1 MKFTNS
7 ARDAVVVLAHR
18 TAVGRAKK
26 GALALT
32 RPDDLMVSL
41 LQGVITKMAAA
52 GVKPEQVDDFILGCA
67 MPEGEQGL
75 NVARI
80 IGLGAGLPDTV
91 SAATINRFCSS
102 GVEAIAQAA
111 AKIAAGH
118 GDVFLAGGV
127 ESMTMVPMGG
137 NKPSMSPDI
146 AERIPDVYIAMG
158 ITAENVCA
166 RFDVPR
172 AAQDQFALR
181 SHQKAAA
188 AIEKKVFDDEI
199 IPVRAVGFDAAG
211 NHKDTTFSRDELVRP
226 DTTLEA
232 LAALKPA
239 FLTTGKGT
247 VTPGNSS
254 PLSDGA
260 AVSLVMAR
268 ETADKLGVQPMAVLR
283 GYATA
288 GVDPAIMGIGPV
300 PAVKKLLAKHGGA
313 IGDIDVVE
321 LNEAFASQ
329 AIYCQRELGVSD
341 AQLNPNGGAI
351 AIGHPLGA
359 TGARMTATLLHE
371 LKRRSGRFGIVSMC
385 IGGGMG
391 AAALYER
398 V

>member
-1 MKFTNS
+1 MKFANS
-7 ARDAVVVLAHR
+7 PRDAVVVLAHR

-41 LQGVITKMAAA
+41 LKGVIEKMKAK
-52 GVKPEQVDDFILGCA
+52 GVGPEVVDDVLVGCA

-80 IGLGAGLPDTV
+80 IALGAGLPDTA
-91 SAATINRFCSS
+91 SAATLNRFCSS
-102 GVEAIAQAA
+102 GVEAIATAA
-111 AKIAAGH
+111 SKIIAGH

-146 AERIPDVYIAMG
+146 ADRVPDVYISMG

-172 AAQDQFALR
+172 AAQDAFAVR
-181 SHQKAAA
+181 SHQRASM
-188 AIEKKVFDDEI
+188 AIEKGLFNDEI
-199 IPVRAVGFDAAG
+199 IPVPAVGFDAAG
-211 NHKDTTFSRDELVRP
+211 NHKDSVFSRDELVRP
-226 DTTLEA
+226 DTTLEV
-232 LAALKPA
+232 LAGLKPA
-239 FLTTGKGT
+239 FLSNGKGT

-268 ETADKLGVQPMAVLR
+268 EVADKLGLAPLATLR

-300 PAVKKLLAKHGGA
+300 PAIRKLLGRHGGTIA
-313 IGDIDVVE
+313 DIDVVE

-329 AIYCQRELGVSD
+329 AIYCQRELGVSE

-371 LKRRSGRFGIVSMC
+371 LARRSGRFGIVSMC

-398 V
+398 A

>member
-1 MKFTNS
+1 MKS
-7 ARDAVVVLAHR
+7 SPRDAVVVLAHR

-26 GALALT
+26 GALTLT
-32 RPDDLMVSL
+32 RPDDMMVSL
-41 LQGVITKMAAA
+41 LKGMIGKMAAI
-52 GVKPEQVDDFILGCA
+52 GVKPDQVDDILLGCA

-80 IGLGAGLPDTV
+80 VALGAGFPETISGATV
-91 SAATINRFCSS
+91 NRFCSS
-102 GVEAIAQAA
+102 GVESIATAA
-111 AKIAAGH
+111 AKISAGH

-127 ESMTMVPMGG
+127 ESMTMVPMSG

-146 AERIPDVYIAMG
+146 ADRVPDVYIAMG

-166 RFDVPR
+166 RFDIGR
-172 AAQDQFALR
+172 EQQDAFALR
-181 SHQKAAA
+181 SHKNASI
-188 AIEKKVFDDEI
+188 AIEKGHFNEEI
-199 IPVRAVGFDAAG
+199 IAIPAVGFDKSG
-211 NHKDTTFSRDELVRP
+211 NHKDSVFSRDELVRP
-226 DTTLEA
+226 DTTLEV
-232 LAALKPA
+232 LAGLKPA
-239 FLTTGKGT
+239 FITTGKGT

-260 AVSLVMAR
+260 AVSLIMAR
-268 ETADKLGVQPMAVLR
+268 ETAEKLGVKPMAVFR

-288 GVDPAIMGIGPV
+288 GVDPAVMGIGPV
-300 PAVKKLLAKHGGA
+300 PAIRKLLARTGVA
-313 IGDIDVVE
+313 LSDVDVVE

-329 AIYCQRELGVSD
+329 AIYCARELGVSD

-371 LKRRSGRFGIVSMC
+371 LNRRSGRYGIVSMC

-398 V
+398 A